1 MTYCNSDGQQL
12 FTTKRRTT
20 SDSKPL
26 IYGPIF
32 EHGPKCGSVKPVN
45 WTPALTFNNLIVVD
59 PNPHL

>member
-1 MTYCNSDGQQL
+1 MKYCNSDGQQL

-32 EHGPKCGSVKPVN
+32 EQGPKCGSGLIIKGEGWGPIN
-45 WTPALTFNNLIVVD
+45 RFNY
-59 PNPHL
+59 